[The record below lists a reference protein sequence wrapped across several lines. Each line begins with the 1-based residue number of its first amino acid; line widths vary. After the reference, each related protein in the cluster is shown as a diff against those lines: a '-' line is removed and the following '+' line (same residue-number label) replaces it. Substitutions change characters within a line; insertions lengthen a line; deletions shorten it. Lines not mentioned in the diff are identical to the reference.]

1 MNTPRPAGSAARR
14 SPAISTEIES
24 VMQLKAENIRPARTL
39 FRVCTTYI
47 PMLLLSLILA
57 LISPETV
64 FPAEDRLLRLMEQAR
79 RESAEQVATE
89 EIYSRNNILFCTGTS
104 EAASANNT
112 AAEHMLKGDY
122 SRAAEILENALLRS
136 ALFLPFRYNLGLCR
150 IHLEELSVAL
160 VHLNKALQ
168 LLPEYSKTWIHIGFI
183 YERTGRDDL
192 AMQYYKSA
200 LRHNPR
206 ELEAYTL
213 TGDIY
218 FRRNQLEM
226 AARHYD
232 RSLRENPRYPNGL
245 LGRAKIHFERGEY
258 LKAIIQIKSIDTS
271 GEYDKALHYY
281 YAESAFRL
289 RDYQMAFD
297 QYGELLK
304 HRGDRFFLT
313 TSTFLIYHKMELSRR
328 FIER

>member
-1 MNTPRPAGSAARR
+1 MNTLRSAGSAAQR
-14 SPAISTEIES
+14 SPATFTEIVK
-24 VMQLKAENIRPARTL
+24 VMKLAAGAVRPERALPRG
-39 FRVCTTYI
+39 RII
-47 PMLLLSLILA
+47 PIAAILLIFIFLLLSHGTA
-57 LISPETV
+57 
-64 FPAEDRLLRLMEQAR
+64 FPAEDRLLQLMEQAG
-79 RESAEQVATE
+79 RETAEQVAME

-122 SRAAEILENALLRS
+122 SRAAEILESALVRS
-136 ALFLPFRYNLGLCR
+136 ALFLPFRYNLGICR
-150 IHLEELSVAL
+150 IHLEELPVAL

-168 LLPEYSKTWIHIGFI
+168 LLPEYSKTWIQMGHIH
-183 YERTGRDDL
+183 ERMGRDDL

-200 LRHNPR
+200 LGRNPR

-218 FRRNQLEM
+218 FKRNQLEM

-271 GEYDKALHYY
+271 GDYDKALHYY
-281 YAESAFRL
+281 YAESAYRL
-289 RDYQMAFD
+289 RDYQTAFD

-313 TSTFLIYHKMELSRR
+313 HSSFIIHHKMELSRR